1 MPDLYPITLD
11 DMIGEVARELELRRY
26 VYTERC
32 NAGRMNRRRAD
43 RQIDVMRAVL
53 DKLKGERDGQNN
65 KAGGQGAA
73 SDRAARCPG
82 SADL

>member
-53 DKLKGERDGQNN
+53 DKLKGERDAGTTDT
-65 KAGGQGAA
+65 GGQGSA
-73 SDRAARCPG
+73 SDRAGQPPG
-82 SADL
+82 STDP